1 MSRRLISVV
10 CAEER
15 VIETLLKSFETS
27 SKDDCVAL
35 TVAETI
41 FKSPDMLDELA
52 IPLSN
57 FDLTSLASAEK
68 SLLNC

>member
-15 VIETLLKSFETS
+15 VVETS

-41 FKSPDMLDELA
+41 FKSPETLDELA
-52 IPLSN
+52 ITLSN
-57 FDLTSLASAEK
+57 FDLTSLASEEK
-68 SLLNC
+68 SLLNS